1 MNHKVNKLK
10 LYSFNL
16 IKINEEILKTRKI
29 CDITD
34 LFVNIDDYDHFNF
47 QFKFKKEYN
56 YLNFAEKIICHQEKY
71 INNEMKW
78 HIDDAQIITHKKDK
92 EYKNQIKISEKKSIH
107 YPLRKPI
114 YSLII
119 YGSEY
124 KKDFTGGV
132 IEFSDG
138 LKIKPE
144 KNKCILFDSREAHC
158 VHKIKSGVQKYI
170 LIKFYK

>member
-1 MNHKVNKLK
+1 MIYWTTYNFAGFLLYKFKYIPMNSV
-10 LYSFNL
+10 
-16 IKINEEILKTRKI
+16 LKTSFICTSLIGGYMVYIYPRKMI
-29 CDITD
+29 AR
-34 LFVNIDDYDHFNF
+34 FH
-47 QFKFKKEYN
+47 EYK
-56 YLNFAEKIICHQEKY
+56 YTIPYPILIIG
-71 INNEMKW
+71 
-78 HIDDAQIITHKKDK
+78 DFITHKKDK

-124 KKDFTGGV
+124 KKDFTGGI

-158 VHKIKSGVQKYI
+158 VHKIKSGIRQCI
-170 LIKFYK
+170 LIKFYEK